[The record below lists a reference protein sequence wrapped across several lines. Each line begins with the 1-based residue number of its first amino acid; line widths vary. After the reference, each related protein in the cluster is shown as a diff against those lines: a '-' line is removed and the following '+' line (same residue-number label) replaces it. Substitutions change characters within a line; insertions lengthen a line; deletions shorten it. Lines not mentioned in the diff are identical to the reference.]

1 LPAALRAAGV
11 AAPVLEPKNDRL
23 RLLTVQGDSTLVLAV
38 NEGTEPCA
46 GTLTLPGLCG
56 PCCWYDP
63 WANRCEPA
71 AAADTPAGLQVA
83 VRILP
88 LQPRVLALGAPP
100 AGVALYTAPQV
111 GESIPLTGWT
121 RATCEGAAYPAFG

>member
-1 LPAALRAAGV
+1 AQKGLPVLFAGRRPDALCEGGPLPQALAACPVADPAALPAALRAAGV

-71 AAADTPAGLQVA
+71 AAADTPAGLRVGIE
-83 VRILP
+83 ILP
-88 LQPRVLALGAPP
+88 LHP
-100 AGVALYTAPQV
+100 
-111 GESIPLTGWT
+111 
-121 RATCEGAAYPAFG
+121 